1 MENSTS
7 IKRHWIAEIERID
20 SNFFKDLKNC
30 THRYDPQGINK
41 PNKYHLEADGNVYGH
56 TLMVYEKA
64 RELYPDDEI
73 LQLACLIHDIGKP
86 GGRFENHEK
95 ESASFYNHESYGVF
109 KAVGILNKLC
119 LGVNDKVRVLELIQR
134 HADSYKLNLKNLLK
148 LYTKEKIQDI
158 IKIRWCDTL
167 GRIKL
172 EDDGSD
178 IEQIKDLESKVYLF
192 KDSFEINAD
201 RYPTCTILVGPPC
214 SGKTTNSEYM
224 DELIVSRDNIVM
236 QLGFKETKSLDYSKN
251 FQVIDQDLVQ
261 KEFQKN
267 LEMIMA
273 LGKDFILDLTNMTAK
288 SRMKYMSQ
296 KDSKKYK
303 FNAVVYLND
312 LDVLLDRNSK
322 REGKVLPEKVI
333 IDMVSRFQMPYPG
346 EGFNRIDYKFY

>member
-30 THRYDPQGINK
+30 THRYDPQGVNK
-41 PNKYHLEADGNVYGH
+41 SNKYHLEEDGNVYGH

-64 RELYPDDEI
+64 RELYPEDEI
-73 LQLACLIHDIGKP
+73 LQLACLLHDIGKP
-86 GGRFENHEK
+86 GCRFENHEK

-119 LGVNDKVRVLELIQR
+119 LDVKDKVRVLELIQR
-134 HADSYKLNLKNLLK
+134 HADSYKLNIKNLLK

-167 GRIKL
+167 GRIKQD
-172 EDDGSD
+172 DDGLD
-178 IEQIKDLESKVYLF
+178 IEQIRDLESKIHLF
-192 KDSFEINAD
+192 KDSFETNSD
-201 RYPTCTILVGPPC
+201 KYPTCTILVGPPC
-214 SGKTTNSEYM
+214 SGKTTNSEFM
-224 DELIVSRDNIVM
+224 NEVIVSRDNIVM
-236 QLGFKETKSLDYSKN
+236 QLGYNIKCKDYNESFKTVNQE
-251 FQVIDQDLVQ
+251 VVQ

-322 REGKVLPEKVI
+322 RDGKVLSEKVI
-333 IDMVSRFQMPYPG
+333 IDMISRFQIPYPG